1 MAVVVSALRAVWSR
15 GRSANY
21 NNGNTFCSTTTDG
34 SATNYTATYSGAVLA
49 GRGRPKEDRELR
61 KRVSLSV
68 LPSLYEDIQKIAY
81 VERRSV
87 SELLSDLMVQYR
99 DQQKSVLSEY
109 EKVRK

>member
-1 MAVVVSALRAVWSR
+1 MSDTKDQERWGRGSVV
-15 GRSANY
+15 RSSNVAQPAEEIQQ
-21 NNGNTFCSTTTDG
+21 SPR
-34 SATNYTATYSGAVLA
+34 
-49 GRGRPKEDRELR
+49 RGRPKEKRELR

-87 SELLSDLMVQYR
+87 SELLGELMAQYR
-99 DQQKSVLSEY
+99 EQQKKELLEY

>member
-1 MAVVVSALRAVWSR
+1 MGNLKDRERRRRESVVGSIIEQQP
-15 GRSANY
+15 
-21 NNGNTFCSTTTDG
+21 TEEPKQCST
-34 SATNYTATYSGAVLA
+34 

-87 SELLSDLMVQYR
+87 SELLSDLMLQYR
-99 DQQKSVLSEY
+99 DQQKAALSEY

>member
-1 MAVVVSALRAVWSR
+1 MGNLKDRECRRRASVIGSIIEQQPTEETMQ
-15 GRSANY
+15 RSAI
-21 NNGNTFCSTTTDG
+21 
-34 SATNYTATYSGAVLA
+34 
-49 GRGRPKEDRELR
+49 RGRPKEDRELR

-87 SELLSDLMVQYR
+87 SELLSELMVQYR
-99 DQQKSVLSEY
+99 DQQEAVLSEY

>member
-1 MAVVVSALRAVWSR
+1 MSNLKERESRRKASVVGSIIEQQPAEEAKQ
-15 GRSANY
+15 RS
-21 NNGNTFCSTTTDG
+21 
-34 SATNYTATYSGAVLA
+34 A

-81 VERRSV
+81 MERRSV
-87 SELLSDLMVQYR
+87 SELLSDLMMQYR
-99 DQQKSVLSEY
+99 NQKNDVLLEY

>member
-1 MAVVVSALRAVWSR
+1 MGNLKDRESRRRASVVGSIIEQHPS
-15 GRSANY
+15 GETMQRS
-21 NNGNTFCSTTTDG
+21 TS
-34 SATNYTATYSGAVLA
+34 
-49 GRGRPKEDRELR
+49 RGRPKEDRELR

-87 SELLSDLMVQYR
+87 SELLSDLMLQYR
-99 DQQKSVLSEY
+99 EQQKSVLSEY

>member
-1 MAVVVSALRAVWSR
+1 MSNLKERESRRKASVVGSIIEQQPAEEAKQ
-15 GRSANY
+15 RS
-21 NNGNTFCSTTTDG
+21 
-34 SATNYTATYSGAVLA
+34 A
-49 GRGRPKEDRELR
+49 GRGWPKEDRELR

-87 SELLSDLMVQYR
+87 SELLSDLMMQYR
-99 DQQKSVLSEY
+99 NQKNDVLLEY

>member
-1 MAVVVSALRAVWSR
+1 MSKLEERESR
-15 GRSANY
+15 RRSATV
-21 NNGNTFCSTTTDG
+21 GKFVEQPPMA
-34 SATNYTATYSGAVLA
+34 ATSSGR
-49 GRGRPKEDRELR
+49 RGRPKEDRELR

-87 SELLSDLMVQYR
+87 SELLSDLMLQYR
-99 DQQKSVLSEY
+99 DQQKSALSEY